1 MGHGGI
7 ETVAKA
13 AGVDRGR
20 VSRGA
25 QEVVVETITA
35 TTTRTGLSEHAELD
49 PGAYPTGQTVS
60 DAEMHTLA
68 ISPHH
73 WHPEWNYTLHPRTL
87 PPSPPKMSR
96 RPERAD
102 PQWAAPAHLLVEVV
116 SAICGKVLG
125 GRLATARAGEAIAAL
140 PQLVIVQVGTAQLV
154 DRMWELRGNLTVGFP
169 S

>member
-1 MGHGGI
+1 MQSESVLSAKFRELLPHLDERARRLVLGTEARAMGHGGI

-60 DAEMHTLA
+60 DTEMHTLA

-116 SAICGKVLG
+116 SAICG
-125 GRLATARAGEAIAAL
+125 
-140 PQLVIVQVGTAQLV
+140 
-154 DRMWELRGNLTVGFP
+154 
-169 S
+169 